1 MTLAKRKILI
11 AGMGASP
18 AVLTNAVWALV
29 DQEMVVE
36 LEGIVPITEDD
47 RR

>member
-1 MTLAKRKILI
+1 MIKRRQILI
-11 AGMGASP
+11 AGMGTSP
-18 AVLTNAVWALV
+18 AVLSNAVWALV

-36 LEGIVPITEDD
+36 LEGIVPISEDD